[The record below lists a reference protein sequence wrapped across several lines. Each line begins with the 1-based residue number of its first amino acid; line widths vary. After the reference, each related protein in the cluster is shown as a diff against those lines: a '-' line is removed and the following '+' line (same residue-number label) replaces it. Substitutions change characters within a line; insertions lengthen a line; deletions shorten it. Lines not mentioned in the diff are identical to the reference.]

1 MIDVQTGSPT
11 RRTSNI
17 DQYVIVS
24 CVQSQFGFQAHSYD
38 CQDVAFA
45 HQDMDER
52 DRRAQL
58 HVVLTDPLP
67 SNVETIRMFS
77 KLSSTKSCDIRTPR
91 LRLQLRSTYQLNI
104 PAGQIM
110 ESLQMRIISPSISYI
125 SMSYDDD
132 ETVGG
137 DVRRYSYDTI
147 NHHASIR
154 ASKAYQSIVAIT
166 VGF

>member
-1 MIDVQTGSPT
+1 
-11 RRTSNI
+11 
-17 DQYVIVS
+17 
-24 CVQSQFGFQAHSYD
+24 
-38 CQDVAFA
+38 
-45 HQDMDER
+45 
-52 DRRAQL
+52 
-58 HVVLTDPLP
+58 
-67 SNVETIRMFS
+67 
-77 KLSSTKSCDIRTPR
+77 
-91 LRLQLRSTYQLNI
+91 
-104 PAGQIM
+104 M